1 MDCVR
6 EFFQINK
13 DPRMKGSFL
22 VKIWFGGITL
32 DKNMFD
38 QETNEANIELNR
50 KLEDSELHTSTNGL
64 PESVGANLKLQEAM
78 NAGGQNAEELS
89 NTYMYNNTPAI
100 KINKEKD

>member
-1 MDCVR
+1 M
-6 EFFQINK
+6 
-13 DPRMKGSFL
+13 
-22 VKIWFGGITL
+22 
-32 DKNMFD
+32 DKNRLN
-38 QETNEANIELNR
+38 QETNEANIELNK

-78 NAGGQNAEELS
+78 NADGQNTGDTS